1 MHYYVFLNPMVDPL
15 WPKDRAKI
23 ETKTVLRLTNCRSVT
38 KSAVN
43 GVNLTYHV
51 ETAYSYNSRIDM
63 SSFNPM
69 VDPLWPADRAKIE
82 KNTILRP
89 K

>member
-1 MHYYVFLNPMVDPL
+1 MVDPL

-23 ETKTVLRLTNCRSVT
+23 EKKIVLRQTNSRSVT
-38 KSAVN
+38 KGAVN

-51 ETAYSYNSRIDM
+51 ETAYSYNSCIYI
-63 SSFNPM
+63 SSLNPM